1 MLVFKKICAFSI
13 VLLAILVTLAAIV
26 LAVGLAFGLMINW
39 LFPSFGLGVSA
50 ILGLITL
57 LVMSHILINLGQL
70 IASTPGLSHMSH
82 QGESDQEYEDE
93 EYEPELLSEEQVE
106 YMVDRVS
113 DAVVARLLAV
123 GHVEQTTSRSRHR
136 PRR

>member
-1 MLVFKKICAFSI
+1 MFRRICAFSI
-13 VLLAILVTLAAIV
+13 VLIAILLTLAAIV

-57 LVMSHILINLGQL
+57 MVMSHILIKLGQF

-82 QGESDQEYEDE
+82 QEESDEAYEDE

-123 GHVEQTTSRSRHR
+123 GHVEHTPSRSKHR
-136 PRR
+136 SRR

>member
-1 MLVFKKICAFSI
+1 MLVFRRTCAFSI
-13 VLLAILVTLAAIV
+13 VLIAILLTLAAMV

-57 LVMSHILINLGQL
+57 MVMSHILINLGRL
-70 IASTPGLSHMSH
+70 IASTPGLSQMSH
-82 QGESDQEYEDE
+82 QGESDE

-113 DAVVARLLAV
+113 DAVVARLWAV
-123 GHVEQTTSRSRHR
+123 GHVEHTPSRSKHR
-136 PRR
+136 ARR

>member
-1 MLVFKKICAFSI
+1 
-13 VLLAILVTLAAIV
+13 
-26 LAVGLAFGLMINW
+26 MINW

-57 LVMSHILINLGQL
+57 LVMSHILINLGQF

>member
-57 LVMSHILINLGQL
+57 LVMSHILINLGQF